1 MKREHH
7 IIIAASLLVGA
18 LGSSC
23 AGEESSADQP
33 AVAADAAPAAAAQVP
48 AAAAQAAATNVAK
61 IVFVDKK
68 DACECTRERADLSWA
83 ALQSAL
89 GGREDIP
96 VERIYD
102 DTEPEKVA
110 PYKEMRAFMV
120 LPAVYVLDASGTLL
134 DRLQGEIT
142 AERFAKALE

>member
-1 MKREHH
+1 MRRQSH
-7 IIIAASLLVGA
+7 IVIAASLVLGA

-23 AGEESSADQP
+23 AGEEAVADQP
-33 AVAADAAPAAAAQVP
+33 AVVAETTEAPAA
-48 AAAAQAAATNVAK
+48 QAPATNVAK

-68 DACECTRERADLSWA
+68 DACECTRERADGSWA

-96 VERIYD
+96 VERIYA

-110 PYKEMRAFMV
+110 PYKEMRSFMV
-120 LPAVYVLDASGTLL
+120 IPAIYVLDASGALL

-142 AERFAKALE
+142 SERFAKALK